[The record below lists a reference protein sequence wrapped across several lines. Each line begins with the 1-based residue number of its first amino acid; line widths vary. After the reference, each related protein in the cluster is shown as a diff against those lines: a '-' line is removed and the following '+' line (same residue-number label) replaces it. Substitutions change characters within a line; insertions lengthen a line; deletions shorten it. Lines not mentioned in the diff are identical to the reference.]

1 LWAGCVLAFGASTFF
16 SQGLM
21 EAEIEKL
28 QILIAIMAVNTA
40 VFFPIS
46 VFSSVIIAH
55 ERYIF
60 S

>member
-1 LWAGCVLAFGASTFF
+1 
-16 SQGLM
+16 M